1 LQDHTLRNFEVLRKG
16 KEREKE
22 KRREKERDNAREK
35 ARKTRSERDYFADAA
50 GQEGLILG
58 VMVCA

>member
-1 LQDHTLRNFEVLRKG
+1 VLRKG
-16 KEREKE
+16 KERERE